1 MKVLV
6 SLLLIFT
13 ICAPATYAQNTPE
26 NSRDTLNLSSEERL
40 DTLVKYV
47 RKQFYSNNFGKT
59 IEEGE
64 KTLKLAEELDN
75 SAAILRI
82 SSLLGNAF
90 LQLNDTLQAKRI
102 FDKTIAEAEK
112 RKDTTRSLTTAR
124 IDLGN
129 LYALQENKWL
139 AIKTYK
145 EAIPLAEKLKDT
157 THLFVLNY
165 NIAEL
170 TLDMERADLAE
181 PYVNKVN
188 LYVQNLNAEAY
199 KAVAKLG
206 TARLLVL
213 KGEYEDALPVLDESI
228 QLAEASGYEDALIE
242 SYEVAAKTHIKL
254 KDFEEGSRLL
264 LHLDSLKNEKFK
276 ADKVRAVESVTANF
290 KVRQYQQDLIAAELQ
305 NEIEQEQL
313 KRETTFFWIKIASAI
328 LLIFSFF
335 AYLSYLKRKK
345 LLVNLQL
352 KNQQYL
358 KAKEVSEEQ
367 IKAKNQLF
375 SNITHELR
383 TPMYAIVGI
392 SSLLKDDKN
401 LQHQKENIDSLK
413 FSADYLLSLINNVL
427 QYTQPKDS
435 PTKLRKV
442 KFNMKE
448 IIEKAIDSSKYLN
461 TLHPNKYLVHIDP
474 LIPEVLVGD
483 DVKLS
488 QILMNLLSNS
498 SKFTKDGTIVVEARN
513 VEEKNGKIGVR
524 FCVKDTGIGI
534 SEERQKTIF
543 TEFADPISDFE
554 HQGTGLG
561 LCIVKKLL
569 DLHHSN
575 ITLKSELGKGTQI
588 SFVIYY
594 KKDKNAPEYI
604 HFPSRIPWQSSLKDK
619 KILVV
624 DDNKINVLVTKK
636 TLEKQG
642 VNVLVAY
649 NGRDGIELAQNQK
662 PDIILMDIN
671 MPELNGFET
680 TEIIRTFDQETP
692 IIALTAVEE
701 EKVIA
706 KGKKEIFTNFII
718 KPYKEADFISLLK
731 SYTTIEV

>member
-1 MKVLV
+1 
-6 SLLLIFT
+6 
-13 ICAPATYAQNTPE
+13 
-26 NSRDTLNLSSEERL
+26 
-40 DTLVKYV
+40 
-47 RKQFYSNNFGKT
+47 
-59 IEEGE
+59 
-64 KTLKLAEELDN
+64 
-75 SAAILRI
+75 
-82 SSLLGNAF
+82 
-90 LQLNDTLQAKRI
+90 
-102 FDKTIAEAEK
+102 
-112 RKDTTRSLTTAR
+112 
-124 IDLGN
+124 
-129 LYALQENKWL
+129 
-139 AIKTYK
+139 
-145 EAIPLAEKLKDT
+145 
-157 THLFVLNY
+157 
-165 NIAEL
+165 
-170 TLDMERADLAE
+170 
-181 PYVNKVN
+181 
-188 LYVQNLNAEAY
+188 
-199 KAVAKLG
+199 
-206 TARLLVL
+206 
-213 KGEYEDALPVLDESI
+213 
-228 QLAEASGYEDALIE
+228 
-242 SYEVAAKTHIKL
+242 
-254 KDFEEGSRLL
+254 
-264 LHLDSLKNEKFK
+264 
-276 ADKVRAVESVTANF
+276 
-290 KVRQYQQDLIAAELQ
+290 
-305 NEIEQEQL
+305 
-313 KRETTFFWIKIASAI
+313 
-328 LLIFSFF
+328 
-335 AYLSYLKRKK
+335 
-345 LLVNLQL
+345 
-352 KNQQYL
+352 
-358 KAKEVSEEQ
+358 
-367 IKAKNQLF
+367 
-375 SNITHELR
+375 
-383 TPMYAIVGI
+383 
-392 SSLLKDDKN
+392 
-401 LQHQKENIDSLK
+401 
-413 FSADYLLSLINNVL
+413 
-427 QYTQPKDS
+427 
-435 PTKLRKV
+435 
-442 KFNMKE
+442 MKE

-498 SKFTKDGTIVVEARN
+498 SKFTKDGTIVVEVRN
-513 VEEKNGKIGVR
+513 VEEKSGKIGVR

-534 SEERQKTIF
+534 SKERQKTIF

-680 TEIIRTFDQETP
+680 TEIIRTFDQDTP